1 MTKTGRAE
9 LYDLPVIGGSVASHR
24 DVGRSVLSDGRRN
37 SRRQPTLQLAGVGFE
52 PTTSGL

>member
-24 DVGRSVLSDGRRN
+24 DVGIKEKKDNLSGCP
-37 SRRQPTLQLAGVGFE
+37 SSLSMVAGVGFE